1 MKKALILLVLAV
13 FLIGFTKIAYVD
25 EESADGINSQK
36 AIITL
41 IILGTAAV
49 LFFTEALPL
58 PVTAM
63 LVPVA
68 LSFPGIDILSS
79 SRAFADFGNKWVV
92 LFMAAFILGE
102 AVFRTGFADKI
113 GQLTVKAAGK
123 SQLKLML
130 LVMLAIGTMS
140 AFLSNT
146 GTTAAFIPIVMGI
159 CVSASLKPG
168 KLLIPMAYAASLGGT
183 LTLIGTPPN
192 GLVNDALEK
201 SGIAP
206 FGFFEFAKIGI
217 LIFIVGILYYGT
229 IGHKLLPE
237 SKAKAKDFVSD
248 TLKYRTNKMWIAT
261 LVFTFVVL
269 MTATGTIPL
278 VTAFMLGAC
287 MVVMTGCI
295 TMQEAFNSISWTTIF
310 LFAGMLPLGSAMAA
324 TGAATMIANTVITYV
339 HSPLALLA
347 AAYVLT
353 ALITEVMSNTA
364 TAALVMPL
372 GIALAD
378 AFDVS
383 AKPILMAIAVAAS
396 SCFLTPIATPPNM
409 IILGPG
415 GYSFK
420 DYAKSGWPLEILCA
434 VVAIAVIPR
443 IWPF

>member
-206 FGFFEFAKIGI
+206 FGFFEFAK
-217 LIFIVGILYYGT
+217 LEFLY
-229 IGHKLLPE
+229 L
-237 SKAKAKDFVSD
+237 S
-248 TLKYRTNKMWIAT
+248 
-261 LVFTFVVL
+261 
-269 MTATGTIPL
+269 
-278 VTAFMLGAC
+278 
-287 MVVMTGCI
+287 
-295 TMQEAFNSISWTTIF
+295 
-310 LFAGMLPLGSAMAA
+310 
-324 TGAATMIANTVITYV
+324 
-339 HSPLALLA
+339 
-347 AAYVLT
+347 
-353 ALITEVMSNTA
+353 
-364 TAALVMPL
+364 
-372 GIALAD
+372 
-378 AFDVS
+378 
-383 AKPILMAIAVAAS
+383 
-396 SCFLTPIATPPNM
+396 
-409 IILGPG
+409 
-415 GYSFK
+415 
-420 DYAKSGWPLEILCA
+420 
-434 VVAIAVIPR
+434 
-443 IWPF
+443 

>member
-1 MKKALILLVLAV
+1 MKKALVLLVLAV

-49 LFFTEALPL
+49 LFFTETLPL

-347 AAYVLT
+347 AAYILT

-434 VVAIAVIPR
+434 VVAIAVIPM

>member
-1 MKKALILLVLAV
+1 MKKALVLLVLAV

-347 AAYVLT
+347 AAYILT

-434 VVAIAVIPR
+434 VVAIAVIPM

>member
-347 AAYVLT
+347 AAYILT

-434 VVAIAVIPR
+434 VVAIAVIPM

>member
-13 FLIGFTKIAYVD
+13 LLIGFTKIAYVD
-25 EESADGINSQK
+25 EESADGINGQK

-41 IILGTAAV
+41 IILGTAAL

-58 PVTAM
+58 PVSAM

-79 SRAFADFGNKWVV
+79 TQAFADFGNKWVV

-113 GQLTVKAAGK
+113 GQMTVKAAGK

-217 LIFIVGILYYGT
+217 LIFIAGILYYGT

-237 SKAKAKDFVSD
+237 SKAKARDFVSD

-287 MVVMTGCI
+287 VVVMTGCI

-310 LFAGMLPLGSAMAA
+310 LFAGMLPLGTAMAA

-347 AAYVLT
+347 AAYILT

-420 DYAKSGWPLEILCA
+420 DYAKSGWPLEIICA
-434 VVAIAVIPR
+434 IIAIVFIPL

>member
-1 MKKALILLVLAV
+1 MKKALVLLVLAV

-159 CVSASLKPG
+159 CVSGSLKPG

-347 AAYVLT
+347 AAYILT

-434 VVAIAVIPR
+434 VVAIAVIPM

>member
-13 FLIGFTKIAYVD
+13 FLIGFTKITYVD

-36 AIITL
+36 SIITL

-49 LFFTEALPL
+49 MFFTEALPL

-79 SRAFADFGNKWVV
+79 TQAFADFGNKWVV

-113 GQLTVKAAGK
+113 GQMTVKAAGK

-217 LIFIVGILYYGT
+217 LIFIAGILYYGA

-237 SKAKAKDFVSD
+237 SKAKARDFVSD

-287 MVVMTGCI
+287 VVVMTGCI

-310 LFAGMLPLGSAMAA
+310 LFAGMLPLGTAMGV

-347 AAYVLT
+347 AAYILT

-420 DYAKSGWPLEILCA
+420 DYAKSGWPLEIICA
-434 VVAIAVIPR
+434 IIAIIFIPI